1 MRETED
7 THMDLGLRDKVI
19 FIAGASRGI
28 GYGIAE
34 SLLGEGAKVALTARG
49 PDALEATRA
58 EFAARFGQEKV
69 WSFAGDLTQT
79 APIEAAL
86 AACEAEFGPITGAVA
101 NVGLSPSPLGLDVSD
116 EDWQAGLDQNLN
128 SAFRLARG
136 AIPRIARNGGGSFLF
151 ISSIAG
157 LAALGTPLIYGATK
171 AGVNHLSTSAARFAA
186 ETKVRVNTIA
196 PGNIIFPGSTW
207 EKQSTG
213 PRADAWWRWIKR
225 EVPMKRFGTPQEI
238 GDTAAFLLSE
248 RASFI
253 NGAVVP
259 VDGGQTR

>member
-1 MRETED
+1 
-7 THMDLGLRDKVI
+7 MDLGLKDKVI

-28 GYGIAE
+28 GHGIAE
-34 SLLGEGAKVALTARG
+34 SLLKEGARVALTARG
-49 PDALEATRA
+49 AEALEATRA
-58 EFAARFGQEKV
+58 AFAAEYGAGSV
-69 WSFAGDLTQT
+69 WSFAADLTQS
-79 APIEAAL
+79 AGINAAV
-86 AACEAEFGPITGAVA
+86 AACEAEFGPLSGAVA
-101 NVGLSPSPLGLDVSD
+101 NVGLSPSPLGIDVSD
-116 EDWQAGLDQNLN
+116 EDWDAGLDQNLN
-128 SAFRLARG
+128 SAFRLARA
-136 AIPRIARNGGGSFLF
+136 AIPRISANGGGSFLF

-157 LAALGTPLIYGATK
+157 LGALGTPLIYGATK
-171 AGVNHLSTSAARFAA
+171 AAVNHLSTSIARFADD
-186 ETKVRVNTIA
+186 TKVRVNTIA

-213 PRADAWWRWIKR
+213 PRAEAWWRWIRR

-253 NGAVVP
+253 NGAVIA

>member
-1 MRETED
+1 
-7 THMDLGLRDKVI
+7 MDLGLKDKVI

-28 GYGIAE
+28 GHGIAE
-34 SLLGEGAKVALTARG
+34 SLLKEGARVALTARG
-49 PDALEATRA
+49 AEALA
-58 EFAARFGQEKV
+58 ESRKAFAAEYGEGAV
-69 WSFAGDLTQT
+69 WSFAGDLTQS
-79 APIEAAL
+79 AGIDAAV
-86 AACEAEFGPITGAVA
+86 AACEAEFGPLNGAVA

-116 EDWQAGLDQNLN
+116 EDWDAGLDQNLN
-128 SAFRLARG
+128 SAFRLARA
-136 AIPRIARNGGGSFLF
+136 AIPRISANGGGSFLF

-157 LAALGTPLIYGATK
+157 LGALGTPLVYGATK
-171 AGVNHLSTSAARFAA
+171 AAVNHLSTSIARFTAD
-186 ETKVRVNTIA
+186 TNVRVNTIA

-213 PRADAWWRWIKR
+213 PRADAWWRWIRR

-238 GDTAAFLLSE
+238 GDTAAFLMSE

-253 NGAVVP
+253 NGAVLA

>member
-1 MRETED
+1 MEETE
-7 THMDLGLRDKVI
+7 MDFGLKDKVV
-19 FIAGASRGI
+19 FVAGASRGI
-28 GYGIAE
+28 GNGIAE

-49 PDALEATRA
+49 ADALAGTKA
-58 EFAARFGQEKV
+58 EFAERFGKDKV

-101 NVGLSPSPLGLDVSD
+101 NVGLSPSPLGLSVSD
-116 EDWQAGLDQNLN
+116 DEWQAGLDQNLN

-136 AIPRIARNGGGSFLF
+136 AIPRMAKNGGGSFLF

-157 LAALGTPLIYGATK
+157 LGALGTPLDYGATK
-171 AGVNHLSTSAARFAA
+171 AAVNHLSTSVARFAA

-196 PGNIIFPGSTW
+196 PGNIIFAGNNW

-213 PRADAWWRWIKR
+213 PRADSWWRWIKR

-253 NGAVVP
+253 NGAVIA

>member
-1 MRETED
+1 
-7 THMDLGLRDKVI
+7 MDMGLKDKVI

-28 GYGIAE
+28 GHGIAE
-34 SLLGEGAKVALTARG
+34 SLLKEGARVALTARG
-49 PDALEATRA
+49 PEALA
-58 EFAARFGQEKV
+58 ESRKAFAAEYGEGAV
-69 WSFAGDLTQT
+69 WSFAGDLTQS
-79 APIEAAL
+79 AGIDAAV
-86 AACEAEFGPITGAVA
+86 AACEAEFGLLNGAVA

-116 EDWQAGLDQNLN
+116 EDWDAGLDQNLN
-128 SAFRLARG
+128 SAFRLARA
-136 AIPRIARNGGGSFLF
+136 AIPRISANGGGGFLF

-157 LAALGTPLIYGATK
+157 LGALGTPLIYGATK
-171 AGVNHLSTSAARFAA
+171 AAVNHLSTSIARFTAD
-186 ETKVRVNTIA
+186 TNVRVNTIA

-213 PRADAWWRWIKR
+213 PRADAWWRWIRR

-253 NGAVVP
+253 NGAVVA

>member
-1 MRETED
+1 
-7 THMDLGLRDKVI
+7 MDLGLKDKVI

-28 GYGIAE
+28 GHGIAE
-34 SLLGEGAKVALTARG
+34 VLLEEGAKVALTARG
-49 PDALEATRA
+49 AEALA
-58 EFAARFGQEKV
+58 ETKADFAKRFGKDKV

-79 APIEAAL
+79 GPIEAAL
-86 AACEAEFGPITGAVA
+86 EACEKEFGPVTGAVA
-101 NVGLSPSPLGLDVSD
+101 NVGLSPSPLGFDVSD
-116 EDWQAGLDQNLN
+116 EEWQAGLDQNLN

-136 AIPRIARNGGGSFLF
+136 AIPRIQKNGGGSFLF

-157 LAALGTPLIYGATK
+157 LAALGSPLIYGATK

-186 ETKVRVNTIA
+186 DTKVRVNTIA

-225 EVPMKRFGTPQEI
+225 EVPMKRFGQPREI
-238 GDTAAFLLSE
+238 GDAAAYLLSE

>member
-1 MRETED
+1 
-7 THMDLGLRDKVI
+7 MDLGLKDKVI

-28 GYGIAE
+28 GHGIAE
-34 SLLGEGAKVALTARG
+34 VLLEEGAKVALTARG
-49 PDALEATRA
+49 PEALEETRA
-58 EFAARFGQEKV
+58 DFAKRFGKHKV

-86 AACEAEFGPITGAVA
+86 AACEDQFGPITGAVA
-101 NVGLSPSPLGLDVSD
+101 NVGLSPSPLGFDVTD

-136 AIPRIARNGGGSFLF
+136 AIPRIAKNGGGSFLF

-157 LAALGTPLIYGATK
+157 LAALGTPLVYGATK
-171 AGVNHLSTSAARFAA
+171 AAVNHLSTSGARFTG
-186 ETKVRVNTIA
+186 ETNVRVNTIA

-213 PRADAWWRWIKR
+213 PRAEAWWRWIKR
-225 EVPMKRFGTPQEI
+225 EVPMKRFGQPREI
-238 GDTAAFLLSE
+238 GDAAAWLLSE
-248 RASFI
+248 RASFV
-253 NGAVVP
+253 NGAVLA

>member
-1 MRETED
+1 
-7 THMDLGLRDKVI
+7 MDLGLKDRVI

-28 GYGIAE
+28 GHGIAE
-34 SLLGEGAKVALTARG
+34 SLLKEGARVALTARG
-49 PDALEATRA
+49 AEALAETRGAFAA
-58 EFAARFGQEKV
+58 EFGEAAV

-79 APIEAAL
+79 AGIEAAV
-86 AACEAEFGPITGAVA
+86 AACEAEFGPIHGAVA
-101 NVGLSPSPLGLDVSD
+101 NVGLSPSPLGIDVTD

-128 SAFRLARG
+128 SAFRLARA
-136 AIPRIARNGGGSFLF
+136 AIPRISANGGGSFLF

-157 LAALGTPLIYGATK
+157 LGALGTPLIYGATK
-171 AGVNHLSTSAARFAA
+171 AAVNHLSTSIARFAA
-186 ETKVRVNTIA
+186 DTNVRVNTIA
-196 PGNIIFPGSTW
+196 PGNIIFPGNNW

-213 PRADAWWRWIKR
+213 PRAEAWWRWIRR

-253 NGAVVP
+253 NGAVVA